1 MRRLHL
7 FAVLVALASVI
18 ALGGCGTD
26 KKGDDTAVST
36 KSAPVTTTTESDQW
50 ISEPL
55 TEVVFEVKNEDI
67 FETGYYKIQL
77 DTSNIF
83 SDSLSFTRYKN
94 YDIDWKV
101 YVLDEELED
110 GFDLL
115 ENMTPAVVNEGEVKI
130 SDGQWIYIWCSCNSS
145 NNNEPTDGFY

>member
-1 MRRLHL
+1 M
-7 FAVLVALASVI
+7 
-18 ALGGCGTD
+18 
-26 KKGDDTAVST
+26 
-36 KSAPVTTTTESDQW
+36 
-50 ISEPL
+50 
-55 TEVVFEVKNEDI
+55 
-67 FETGYYKIQL
+67 IQL

-145 NNNEPTDGFY
+145 NKNEPTDGFYQVWYFGA